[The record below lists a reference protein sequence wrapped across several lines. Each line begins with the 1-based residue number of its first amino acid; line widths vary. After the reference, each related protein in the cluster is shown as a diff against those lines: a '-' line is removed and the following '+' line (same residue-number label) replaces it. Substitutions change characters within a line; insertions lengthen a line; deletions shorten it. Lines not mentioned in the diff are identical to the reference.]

1 MLKYWLMAGLLA
13 AAGVP
18 TSAQTAF
25 PGNIVPANRITVLS
39 ETTISYFGLTT
50 TQLSQITQNLDD
62 YLRLSSQRQQRI
74 FQVQSEIQEET
85 AKSPLNPMALGIR
98 YAEIEAICRN
108 VKDEATAA
116 QKRNLA
122 LLTDAQAVK
131 LKALEDALKL
141 APTIN
146 EAQQAGLLA
155 PPGQYGYGQGR
166 LGVIANFLPGFS
178 ATLSGCQQAV
188 LYDPFSGSPLT
199 QAPHVN

>member
-1 MLKYWLMAGLLA
+1 MLKYWLLAGLLA

-18 TSAQTAF
+18 ASAQTAF
-25 PGNIVPANRITVLS
+25 PGNRIPALS
-39 ETTISYFGLTT
+39 EATVSYFGLTT
-50 TQLSQITQNLDD
+50 TQLTQITQNLDD
-62 YLRLSSQRQQRI
+62 YLRLTSQRQQRI

-108 VKDEATAA
+108 VKDEAAAA

-141 APTIN
+141 APIFN

-155 PPGQYGYGQGR
+155 PPGPYKYGQGLIFG
-166 LGVIANFLPGFS
+166 LGVIGSFLPGYS

-188 LYDPFSGSPLT
+188 LYDLFSGSPLT